1 MNALE
6 LKHLTSGSLSHIA
19 RSLYA
24 FFLRPRAERGIRA
37 ITLNEASS
45 YLQCTSE
52 VFPTSSDLRIADLAL
67 SELEK
72 AGFIRRGDLQKG
84 WDGAVLSFPLYTSEL
99 RELPQKPFP
108 MTPSWRPGPGFAE
121 ACRACGLEDPSF
133 EERERSRSTG
143 PRARRA
149 ARSLPGSARSPS
161 AWRARA
167 APRFPSPVRPRRR
180 FRSKARRTNPS
191 PSPPRGAR
199 HSRLSSKAHPSKIAK
214 RPCRDS

>member
-133 EERERSRSTG
+133 EERELTAFALYWASRPESRSQFAWERAFAQRLARSRSAKV
-143 PRARRA
+143 PFSR
-149 ARSLPGSARSPS
+149 
-161 AWRARA
+161 
-167 APRFPSPVRPRRR
+167 
-180 FRSKARRTNPS
+180 KAQAQVPQQGAQDKPKPFTAQ
-191 PSPPRGAR
+191 RGEAF
-199 HSRLSSKAHPSKIAK
+199 KAQQ
-214 RPCRDS
+214 